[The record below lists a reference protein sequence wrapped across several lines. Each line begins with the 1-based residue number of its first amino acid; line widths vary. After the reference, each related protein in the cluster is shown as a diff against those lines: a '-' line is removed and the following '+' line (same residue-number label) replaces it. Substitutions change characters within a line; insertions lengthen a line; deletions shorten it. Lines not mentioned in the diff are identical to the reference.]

1 MRSNVVA
8 MNNSPFPTHAGLR
21 RQTLCGL
28 LIGLLIY
35 AGTALGQTPTAVTY
49 DFAAPSEVKVTGT
62 SSLHDWHLTTAQPTG
77 TATFAADKPSKP
89 TRLDRLRLTMGVTS
103 LHSGKSGMDNNAY
116 KALNAKAHPNL
127 VYEVSEP
134 ALVSAQADGSLKLTC
149 QGKLT
154 VAGVTKPL
162 AVAVTCQPDA
172 SGALVCTG
180 SLPMKMSDYNVEAPV
195 LMFGTLK
202 TGNDI
207 TIAFT
212 LRLLAKAA
220 H

>member
-1 MRSNVVA
+1 
-8 MNNSPFPTHAGLR
+8 MNTSHFSTHAGLL

-28 LIGLLIY
+28 LIGLLAY
-35 AGTALGQTPTAVTY
+35 AGTALGQTPSAVTY

-62 SSLHDWHLTTAQPTG
+62 STLHDWHLTTAQPKG
-77 TATFAADKPSKP
+77 SASFTAVKPISP
-89 TRLDRLRLTMGVTS
+89 TRLERLTMTIAVAS
-103 LHSGKSGMDNNAY
+103 LHSGKDGMDKNAY

-134 ALVSAQADGSLKLTC
+134 APVIAQADGSLKLTC

-162 AVAVTCQPDA
+162 PVAVTCKPDA

-195 LMFGTLK
+195 LMLGTLK